1 MKKEGRAIVVVVLLI
16 FFIIAVAVCGYFMIK
31 LDKKEKEMQAIQEDL
46 NQIKEE
52 LKNKN
57 EEIREEAN
65 QAKETGKNQDVSVD
79 VDALNKEHC
88 ERILKIMGAG
98 SFEGKYKAIM
108 KKTGEINYT
117 SDYSKGE
124 YAFKVTDENYS
135 DYEKEWQSFISES
148 LLKEI
153 VRFKQATYENAIIN
167 VNGKVAINVGM
178 WSGSIIEFVSQ
189 KQISK
194 NDSTYTYEVVYK
206 RKLLLDPL
214 DTQYEEKTAIV
225 TGRMEGLNYIIEKF
239 ENK

>member
-1 MKKEGRAIVVVVLLI
+1 MKKEGRVIAVVVLLI
-16 FFIIAVAVCGYFMIK
+16 AFILAIATCGYFMIK
-31 LDKKEKEMQAIQEDL
+31 LDKKEKEMEKVQEDL
-46 NQIKEE
+46 SQIKEE

-57 EEIREEAN
+57 EEVKE
-65 QAKETGKNQDVSVD
+65 QAKQEKETAKKEEVKIDI
-79 VDALNKEHC
+79 DALNKERC
-88 ERILKIMGAG
+88 ERILNMMSAG

-108 KKTGEINYT
+108 KKTNETSYT

-124 YAFKVTDENYS
+124 FAFKVTNDNYS
-135 DYEKEWQSFISES
+135 DYEREWKSFISES

-225 TGRMEGLNYIIEKF
+225 TGRMEGLNYIIETF
-239 ENK
+239 ETK